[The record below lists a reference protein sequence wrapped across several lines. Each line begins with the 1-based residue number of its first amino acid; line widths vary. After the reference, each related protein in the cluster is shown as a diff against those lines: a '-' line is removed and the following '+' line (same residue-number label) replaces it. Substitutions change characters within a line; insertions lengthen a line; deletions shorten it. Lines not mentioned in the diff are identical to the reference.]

1 MALSVIPF
9 PMNEKPP
16 APDGHVSALLSA
28 RVAVGVIN
36 ATKTLARYPQ
46 IVIHAD
52 EDSRRLVI
60 LMLLEVVARAAADPE
75 TKATDIMAALYEL
88 VPEDSAQANGGVA

>member
-1 MALSVIPF
+1 MSSIVIPF
-9 PMNEKPP
+9 P
-16 APDGHVSALLSA
+16 VSDQPLSMPERPVPALLSA

-36 ATKTLARYPQ
+36 ATKTLAQYPS
-46 IVIHAD
+46 IVAHAD

-60 LMLLEVVARAAADPE
+60 LLMLEVVARAAADPE

-88 VPEDSAQANGGVA
+88 VPEHGQKVGS

>member
-1 MALSVIPF
+1 MTPIVIPF
-9 PMNEKPP
+9 PIMNQTPLPE
-16 APDGHVSALLSA
+16 GHVSPLLSA

-46 IVIHAD
+46 LVCHAD
-52 EDSRRLVI
+52 EDCRRLVI
-60 LMLLEVVARAAADPE
+60 LMMLEIVARAAAEPS

-88 VPEDSAQANGGVA
+88 VPEDVQNGAVS